1 MATAVDTTLLASR
14 LRLALGHL
22 VRRLRA
28 EHSFPFTQGSVLG
41 RLDRE
46 GRKSIGDLAA
56 LERVRPQSMTQ
67 TIADLEADGL
77 IERRADPGDG
87 RRTLVELTERG
98 LQTLHADRRH
108 REGWLAGAIADD
120 LSPREQKL
128 LADALGLLERLA
140 DFARD
145 EREAQ

>member
-1 MATAVDTTLLASR
+1 MLASR
-14 LRLALGHL
+14 LRLAMGHL
-22 VRRLRA
+22 VRRMRA
-28 EHSFPFTQGSVLG
+28 EHRFPLTQGSVLG

-77 IERRADPGDG
+77 IARSPDPSDG

-98 LQTLHADRRH
+98 LNTLHEDRRH
-108 REGWLAGAIADD
+108 REGWLARTIADD
-120 LSPREQKL
+120 LTPREQRL
-128 LADALGLLERLA
+128 LADALPLLERLA
-140 DFARD
+140 DD
-145 EREAQ
+145 

>member
-1 MATAVDTTLLASR
+1 MATAVDTTLLAAR

-77 IERRADPGDG
+77 IARSADPSDG

-98 LQTLHADRRH
+98 LQTLEADRRH
-108 REGWLAGAIADD
+108 RVGWLARTIADD
-120 LSPREQKL
+120 LSPREQRL
-128 LADALGLLERLA
+128 LADALPLIERLA
-140 DFARD
+140 ED
-145 EREAQ
+145 

>member
-1 MATAVDTTLLASR
+1 MATAVDTSLLASR

-46 GRKSIGDLAA
+46 GRRSIGDLAA

-77 IERRADPGDG
+77 IARRADPADG

-98 LQTLHADRRH
+98 LQTLQADRRH
-108 REGWLAGAIADD
+108 REGWLANAIADD
-120 LSPREQKL
+120 LTPREQRL
-128 LADALGLLERLA
+128 LADALPLLERLA
-140 DFARD
+140 ED
-145 EREAQ
+145 

>member
-1 MATAVDTTLLASR
+1 MFRYSPDVATTVDTTLLASR

-46 GRKSIGDLAA
+46 GCKSIGDLATI
-56 LERVRPQSMTQ
+56 ERVRPQSMTQ
-67 TIADLEADGL
+67 TIADLQHDGL
-77 IERRADPGDG
+77 IERRSDPSDR

-98 LQTLHADRRH
+98 RQTLQADRRH

-120 LSPREQKL
+120 LTPQEQKL
-128 LADALGLLERLA
+128 LADAPPSS
-140 DFARD
+140 
-145 EREAQ
+145 QPSV